1 MSPTTEAPA
10 PSSNLRTRILS
21 AIVLAPIALGLAWVG
36 GWPFAGLIAAASVAM
51 AVELAALLPGH
62 SPAERLLLGGFA
74 LMAVAVAAA
83 GLPAVALIAG
93 VAGLCFSLAIRMWRG
108 EALWVPVF
116 AFPYLVLPLVAILW
130 LRLDPLLGRAAIFWL
145 LGIVWATDT
154 CAYFAGRTIGGPK
167 IAPSLSPK
175 KTWAGL
181 VGGMLG
187 AGAVGFGTS
196 LWLGMGSPAMLG
208 GLSML
213 LAVVAQAGDF
223 LESGLKRRA
232 GVKDSGKL
240 IPGHGGI
247 LDRVDGLVA
256 AAVGAGLL
264 ALFHG
269 ATSPGAGVLIWP

>member
-1 MSPTTEAPA
+1 M
-10 PSSNLRTRILS
+10 
-21 AIVLAPIALGLAWVG
+21 
-36 GWPFAGLIAAASVAM
+36 
-51 AVELAALLPGH
+51 
-62 SPAERLLLGGFA
+62 
-74 LMAVAVAAA
+74 
-83 GLPAVALIAG
+83 
-93 VAGLCFSLAIRMWRG
+93 
-108 EALWVPVF
+108 
-116 AFPYLVLPLVAILW
+116 LW
-130 LRLDPLLGRAAIFWL
+130 LRLDPLLGRPAIFWL
-145 LGIVWATDT
+145 LGIVWATDS
-154 CAYFAGRTIGGPK
+154 CAYFAGRTIGGPR

-181 VGGMLG
+181 IGGMIG

-196 LWLGMGSPAMLG
+196 LWLSMGSPAMLG
-208 GLSML
+208 AVSML

-223 LESGLKRRA
+223 LESGLERHA

-256 AAVGAGLL
+256 AALGAGLL

>member
-1 MSPTTEAPA
+1 MSTTTEAPA

-21 AIVLAPIALGLAWVG
+21 AIVLAPIALGLAWAG
-36 GWPFAGLIAAASVAM
+36 SWPFAGLIAAASVAM
-51 AVELAALLPGH
+51 AVELAALLPGN
-62 SPAERLLLGGFA
+62 SPAERLLLGGIA
-74 LMAVAVAAA
+74 LVAVAIAAA

-93 VAGLCFSLAIRMWRG
+93 VAGLCLALAFRLWRG
-108 EALWVPVF
+108 EALWVPFF
-116 AFPYLVLPLVAILW
+116 AFPYLVLPLVSILW
-130 LRLDPLLGRAAIFWL
+130 LRLDPLLGRAVIFWL
-145 LGIVWATDT
+145 LGVVWATDI

-181 VGGMLG
+181 IGGMLG

-208 GLSML
+208 GISML

-223 LESGLKRRA
+223 LESGLKRHA

-269 ATSPGAGVLIWP
+269 AASPGAGVLIWP